1 MFIMSIHKILV
12 AYDGSDCSCHAL
24 DWALTNH
31 PEAQIDVL
39 TVLPPLNAFY
49 NSYTLSATGFIK
61 DQIEI
66 LRQQAKEKMVSLKEK
81 YAAEGKH
88 IETILLEGSVVEN
101 LLSYS
106 TKNDIELIVTGSRGA
121 GGFVGL
127 ILGSTAHEL
136 ILHAKVPVVV
146 VR

>member
-1 MFIMSIHKILV
+1 MSIQKILV

-24 DWALTNH
+24 AWALSNH

-39 TVLPPLNAFY
+39 TILPPLNTFY
-49 NSYTLSATGFIK
+49 NSYAMSATGFIK

-66 LRQQAKEKMVSLKEK
+66 LRQQAKEKMTKLKEQ
-81 YAAEGKH
+81 YAAEGKT
-88 IETILLEGSVVEN
+88 IETIVLEGSVVEN
-101 LLSYS
+101 LLAYS
-106 TKNDIELIVTGSRGA
+106 SKSGAELIVTGSRGT